1 MKDEKDYK
9 IKALKR
15 EILINNLKVI
25 IVGIILVTEIVLIGS
40 YLSSLGF
47 IKVDNK
53 SKNRV
58 AVINYNQEVTEAFT
72 TKIMEKLDEIRKD
85 KSYKSVLFIMN
96 SPGGSPT
103 ASEELSEYLKDFQK
117 EKNITMYIQSIAASG
132 GYYIASAIKPLYAN
146 KNAIV
151 GSIGVVMPHY
161 NLEELAKRVGIEED
175 YLTAGEFKKPIS
187 FLEKIDE
194 KNREYIKKH
203 LLEPTYKNFIE
214 SVAKN
219 REITVD
225 RLKPF
230 TDGKIYIANMA
241 DIKDILVDKISSLY
255 MVKRAIKNSLGV
267 KDLEFVDINLD
278 EKKSFLPEIKVG
290 LELKPYRGILY

>member
-1 MKDEKDYK
+1 LKDEKDYK

-117 EKNITMYIQSIAASG
+117 DKNITMYIQSIAASG
-132 GYYIASAIKPLYAN
+132 GYYIASAIKPIYAN

>member
-25 IVGIILVTEIVLIGS
+25 IVGIILITEIVLIGS

-117 EKNITMYIQSIAASG
+117 DKNITMYIQSIAASG

-161 NLEELAKRVGIEED
+161 NLEELA
-175 YLTAGEFKKPIS
+175 
-187 FLEKIDE
+187 
-194 KNREYIKKH
+194 RE
-203 LLEPTYKNFIE
+203 
-214 SVAKN
+214 
-219 REITVD
+219 
-225 RLKPF
+225 
-230 TDGKIYIANMA
+230 
-241 DIKDILVDKISSLY
+241 
-255 MVKRAIKNSLGV
+255 LG
-267 KDLEFVDINLD
+267 LRRI
-278 EKKSFLPEIKVG
+278 I
-290 LELKPYRGILY
+290 

>member
-117 EKNITMYIQSIAASG
+117 DKNITMYIQSIAASG

>member
-1 MKDEKDYK
+1 LKDEKDYK

-117 EKNITMYIQSIAASG
+117 DKNITMYIQSIAASG

>member
-1 MKDEKDYK
+1 LKDEKDYK

>member
-117 EKNITMYIQSIAASG
+117 DKNITMYIQSIAASG

-225 RLKPF
+225 KLKPF

-255 MVKRAIKNSLGV
+255 MVKRSH
-267 KDLEFVDINLD
+267 
-278 EKKSFLPEIKVG
+278 
-290 LELKPYRGILY
+290 